1 MTESTDRI
9 SVALVGAGAMGR
21 ALLKGWLD
29 KGAIDPKRSVVF
41 EPNAGQDLKAL
52 AHEAGLVMNAHADDC
67 RAEALVLAVKP
78 QAAAEILPS
87 FAATANRALTISILA
102 GTSLRTIENHLK
114 SARICRAM
122 PNLASQIGSGV
133 CGLFAPP
140 TVCAADRAM
149 ADKLMAAAGETV
161 WVESEREIDLVTAL
175 SGSGPAY
182 FFLMVEAL
190 AEAGASLGL
199 QPDAATRLARATAI
213 GAGALLGRETTDAV
227 DLRKRV
233 TSPGGTTAAAL
244 AVLDGEE
251 KTLRRLMIEALAA
264 AAKRA
269 GEMSS

>member
-1 MTESTDRI
+1 
-9 SVALVGAGAMGR
+9 
-21 ALLKGWLD
+21 
-29 KGAIDPKRSVVF
+29 
-41 EPNAGQDLKAL
+41 
-52 AHEAGLVMNAHADDC
+52 
-67 RAEALVLAVKP
+67 
-78 QAAAEILPS
+78 
-87 FAATANRALTISILA
+87 
-102 GTSLRTIENHLK
+102 
-114 SARICRAM
+114 
-122 PNLASQIGSGV
+122 
-133 CGLFAPP
+133 
-140 TVCAADRAM
+140 
-149 ADKLMAAAGETV
+149 MAAAGETV